1 MTVIQSWAEAKSQS
15 DEIELRHQ
23 TEGNDDG
30 NPQHRDDDGPTIQV
44 LFRDT
49 GRTRILGETA
59 AEHIGQT
66 AALALVHE
74 DEQRQQDGRDDDD
87 DLKNDLQ
94 NMHGETSIK
103 RTVS

>member
-59 AEHIGQT
+59 A
-66 AALALVHE
+66 LALVHE

>member
-59 AEHIGQT
+59 ALT
-66 AALALVHE
+66 LVHQNQQG
-74 DEQRQQDGRDDDD
+74 EQEAENNKNNLQHKLDDG
-87 DLKNDLQ
+87 
-94 NMHGETSIK
+94 HSGHE
-103 RTVS
+103 

>member
-49 GRTRILGETA
+49 GGTRVLGESA
-59 AEHIGQT
+59 AEHVGQ
-66 AALALVHE
+66 AAAFTLVHKDKQGEQEAE
-74 DEQRQQDGRDDDD
+74 DDKKNLQHKLDDG
-87 DLKNDLQ
+87 
-94 NMHGETSIK
+94 HSGHE
-103 RTVS
+103 

>member
-44 LFRDT
+44 LFGHT
-49 GRTRILGETA
+49 GGTCILGKA
-59 AEHIGQT
+59 SAEHIGQ
-66 AALALVHE
+66 AATLTLVHE
-74 DEQRQQDGRDDDD
+74 NQQGEQQAENN
-87 DLKNDLQ
+87 KNNL
-94 NMHGETSIK
+94 
-103 RTVS
+103 

>member
-49 GRTRILGETA
+49 GGTRVLGES

-66 AALALVHE
+66 AALTLVHQNQQG
-74 DEQRQQDGRDDDD
+74 EQEAENNKNNLQHKLDDG
-87 DLKNDLQ
+87 
-94 NMHGETSIK
+94 HSGHE
-103 RTVS
+103 

>member
-66 AALALVHE
+66 AALTLVHQNQPG
-74 DEQRQQDGRDDDD
+74 EQEAENN
-87 DLKNDLQ
+87 KNNLQ
-94 NMHGETSIK
+94 HKLDSSHSGHG
-103 RTVS
+103 

>member
-49 GRTRILGETA
+49 GRTRI
-59 AEHIGQT
+59 GQT
-66 AALALVHE
+66 AALTLVHQNQQG
-74 DEQRQQDGRDDDD
+74 EQEAENNKNNLQHKLDDG
-87 DLKNDLQ
+87 
-94 NMHGETSIK
+94 HSGHE
-103 RTVS
+103 